1 MIDLKSSLPLLLLA
15 AALTLLNAPAK
26 AANPGFQS
34 CPQFF
39 PGNTPRLPESTRH
52 RVRELCFDAFAVLY
66 SGSSKTPVYA
76 VERLTR
82 EQLDDARDEVR
93 SNRFY
98 PEARLRAAE
107 RATLA
112 DYKGSGFDRGHMAP
126 AADMPSA
133 QAMAQSFSLANMVP
147 QAPENNRGVWAK
159 AVEKSTRQYVKRVG
173 RPVFIFTGPAFSNQP
188 RTIGEGKVWVPAY
201 LYKLVYDPQANRAWA
216 HWIENSAEARA
227 GKPISYRELVERTG
241 IDFLPGIQPDS

>member
-1 MIDLKSSLPLLLLA
+1 MINLKHALTTLLLA
-15 AALTLLNAPAK
+15 AALTALSSPAT
-26 AANPGFQS
+26 AASPGFQS

-39 PGNTPRLPESTRH
+39 PGNTPRLPEGTRH
-52 RVRELCFDAFAVLY
+52 RVRELCFDAFAVLH

-76 VERLTR
+76 VERLSR
-82 EQLDDARDEVR
+82 EQLDEARDEVR

-173 RPVFIFTGPAFSNQP
+173 RTVYIFTGPVFSNRPQ
-188 RTIGEGKVWVPAY
+188 TIGEGKVWVPAY
-201 LYKLVYDPQANRAWA
+201 LYKLVYDPKANRAWA
-216 HWIENSAEARA
+216 HWIQNSAHARA
-227 GKPISYRELVERTG
+227 GQPISYRELVERTG
-241 IDFLPGIQPDS
+241 IDFLPGITPDS